1 MGVGVGVSGW
11 FWWVDSRGVFSFLYL
26 FFTFF
31 PSVGVFLS
39 LSPQGFLR
47 ILPSAAITFLV
58 FSSTC
63 YTLSM

>member
-1 MGVGVGVSGW
+1 MVGFGGW
-11 FWWVDSRGVFSFLYL
+11 TRVVFLVFYIFSLL
-26 FFTFF
+26 FF